1 MEIVSNKGVIADAST
16 PAGRAGMSESEWR
29 EAIKFDSTDTG
40 WVIMS
45 IGMAIGAGIVFL
57 PVQVGLMGLWVFL
70 LSSVIGYPAMYLF
83 QRLFIN
89 TLAESPECKDYPS
102 VISGYLGKNWGILLG
117 ALYFVMLVIWMFVY
131 STAITNDSASYLHTF
146 GVTEGLLSDSPF
158 YGLVLIC
165 ILVAI
170 SSRGEKLLFK
180 ISTGM
185 VLTKLLVVAALGVSM
200 VGMWHLYNV
209 GSLPPLGLLVKNAII
224 TLPFTLTSILFIQT
238 LSPMV
243 ISYRSREKSIEVAR
257 HKALRAMNI
266 AFGILFVTVFFY
278 AVSFTLAMGCTEPIS
293 LALAA
298 AVAAAE
304 LEGPVERVEAWVSP
318 NLMKNGLGVTVP
330 GTGMV
335 GLPIAAALGAL
346 GGNANAGLEV
356 LKDATAQAI
365 ADAKALL
372 AAGKV
377 SVKIQEPCDEILF
390 SRAKVWN
397 GEKWACVTIVGG
409 HTNIVHIETH
419 NGVVFTQQACVTE
432 GEQESPLTVLSRTT
446 LAEILKFVNE
456 VPFAAIRFIL
466 DSAKLNCALS
476 QEGLSGNWGL
486 HIGATLEKQCAR
498 GLLAKDLSSS
508 IVIRTSAASD
518 ARMGGATLPA
528 MSNSG
533 SGNQGITATM
543 PVVVVAEHF
552 GADDERLARALM
564 LSHLSAIYIH
574 NQLPRLSALCAAT
587 TAAMG
592 AAAGMAWLVD
602 GRYETISMAI
612 SSMIGDVSG
621 MICDGA
627 SNSCAMKV
635 STSASAAWKAV
646 LMALDDTA
654 VTGNEG
660 IVAHDVEQSIANLCA
675 LASHSMQ
682 QTDRQIIEI
691 MASKA
696 R

>member
-1 MEIVSNKGVIADAST
+1 M
-16 PAGRAGMSESEWR
+16 
-29 EAIKFDSTDTG
+29 
-40 WVIMS
+40 
-45 IGMAIGAGIVFL
+45 
-57 PVQVGLMGLWVFL
+57 
-70 LSSVIGYPAMYLF
+70 
-83 QRLFIN
+83 
-89 TLAESPECKDYPS
+89 
-102 VISGYLGKNWGILLG
+102 
-117 ALYFVMLVIWMFVY
+117 
-131 STAITNDSASYLHTF
+131 
-146 GVTEGLLSDSPF
+146 
-158 YGLVLIC
+158 
-165 ILVAI
+165 
-170 SSRGEKLLFK
+170 
-180 ISTGM
+180 
-185 VLTKLLVVAALGVSM
+185 
-200 VGMWHLYNV
+200 
-209 GSLPPLGLLVKNAII
+209 
-224 TLPFTLTSILFIQT
+224 
-238 LSPMV
+238 
-243 ISYRSREKSIEVAR
+243 
-257 HKALRAMNI
+257 
-266 AFGILFVTVFFY
+266 
-278 AVSFTLAMGCTEPIS
+278 
-293 LALAA
+293 
-298 AVAAAE
+298 
-304 LEGPVERVEAWVSP
+304 
-318 NLMKNGLGVTVP
+318 
-330 GTGMV
+330 
-335 GLPIAAALGAL
+335 
-346 GGNANAGLEV
+346 
-356 LKDATAQAI
+356 
-365 ADAKALL
+365 
-372 AAGKV
+372 
-377 SVKIQEPCDEILF
+377 
-390 SRAKVWN
+390 
-397 GEKWACVTIVGG
+397 
-409 HTNIVHIETH
+409 
-419 NGVVFTQQACVTE
+419 
-432 GEQESPLTVLSRTT
+432 
-446 LAEILKFVNE
+446 
-456 VPFAAIRFIL
+456 
-466 DSAKLNCALS
+466 
-476 QEGLSGNWGL
+476 SGNWGL

-528 MSNSG
+528 MVTPARVT
-533 SGNQGITATM
+533 GITATM

>member
-1 MEIVSNKGVIADAST
+1 M
-16 PAGRAGMSESEWR
+16 
-29 EAIKFDSTDTG
+29 FDSTLNPL
-40 WVIMS
+40 WQRYIL
-45 IGMAIGAGIVFL
+45 A
-57 PVQVGLMGLWVFL
+57 VQEEVK
-70 LSSVIGYPAMYLF
+70 PAL
-83 QRLFIN
+83 
-89 TLAESPECKDYPS
+89 
-102 VISGYLGKNWGILLG
+102 
-117 ALYFVMLVIWMFVY
+117 
-131 STAITNDSASYLHTF
+131 
-146 GVTEGLLSDSPF
+146 
-158 YGLVLIC
+158 
-165 ILVAI
+165 
-170 SSRGEKLLFK
+170 
-180 ISTGM
+180 
-185 VLTKLLVVAALGVSM
+185 
-200 VGMWHLYNV
+200 
-209 GSLPPLGLLVKNAII
+209 
-224 TLPFTLTSILFIQT
+224 
-238 LSPMV
+238 
-243 ISYRSREKSIEVAR
+243 
-257 HKALRAMNI
+257 
-266 AFGILFVTVFFY
+266 
-278 AVSFTLAMGCTEPIS
+278 GCTEPIS

-365 ADAKALL
+365 SDAKALL

-397 GEKWACVTIVGG
+397 GEKW
-409 HTNIVHIETH
+409 
-419 NGVVFTQQACVTE
+419 ACVTE

>member
-1 MEIVSNKGVIADAST
+1 M
-16 PAGRAGMSESEWR
+16 
-29 EAIKFDSTDTG
+29 FDSTLNPL
-40 WVIMS
+40 WQRYIL
-45 IGMAIGAGIVFL
+45 A
-57 PVQVGLMGLWVFL
+57 VQEEVK
-70 LSSVIGYPAMYLF
+70 PAL
-83 QRLFIN
+83 
-89 TLAESPECKDYPS
+89 
-102 VISGYLGKNWGILLG
+102 
-117 ALYFVMLVIWMFVY
+117 
-131 STAITNDSASYLHTF
+131 
-146 GVTEGLLSDSPF
+146 
-158 YGLVLIC
+158 
-165 ILVAI
+165 
-170 SSRGEKLLFK
+170 
-180 ISTGM
+180 
-185 VLTKLLVVAALGVSM
+185 
-200 VGMWHLYNV
+200 
-209 GSLPPLGLLVKNAII
+209 
-224 TLPFTLTSILFIQT
+224 
-238 LSPMV
+238 
-243 ISYRSREKSIEVAR
+243 
-257 HKALRAMNI
+257 
-266 AFGILFVTVFFY
+266 
-278 AVSFTLAMGCTEPIS
+278 GCTEPIS

-356 LKDATAQAI
+356 LKDATAQGI
-365 ADAKALL
+365 SDAKALL

>member
-1 MEIVSNKGVIADAST
+1 M
-16 PAGRAGMSESEWR
+16 
-29 EAIKFDSTDTG
+29 FDSTLNPL
-40 WVIMS
+40 WQRYIL
-45 IGMAIGAGIVFL
+45 A
-57 PVQVGLMGLWVFL
+57 VQEEVK
-70 LSSVIGYPAMYLF
+70 PAL
-83 QRLFIN
+83 
-89 TLAESPECKDYPS
+89 
-102 VISGYLGKNWGILLG
+102 
-117 ALYFVMLVIWMFVY
+117 
-131 STAITNDSASYLHTF
+131 
-146 GVTEGLLSDSPF
+146 
-158 YGLVLIC
+158 
-165 ILVAI
+165 
-170 SSRGEKLLFK
+170 
-180 ISTGM
+180 
-185 VLTKLLVVAALGVSM
+185 
-200 VGMWHLYNV
+200 
-209 GSLPPLGLLVKNAII
+209 
-224 TLPFTLTSILFIQT
+224 
-238 LSPMV
+238 
-243 ISYRSREKSIEVAR
+243 
-257 HKALRAMNI
+257 
-266 AFGILFVTVFFY
+266 
-278 AVSFTLAMGCTEPIS
+278 GCTEPIS

-432 GEQESPLTVLSRTT
+432 GEQESPLTL
-446 LAEILKFVNE
+446 
-456 VPFAAIRFIL
+456 
-466 DSAKLNCALS
+466 
-476 QEGLSGNWGL
+476 
-486 HIGATLEKQCAR
+486 
-498 GLLAKDLSSS
+498 
-508 IVIRTSAASD
+508 
-518 ARMGGATLPA
+518 
-528 MSNSG
+528 
-533 SGNQGITATM
+533 
-543 PVVVVAEHF
+543 
-552 GADDERLARALM
+552 
-564 LSHLSAIYIH
+564 
-574 NQLPRLSALCAAT
+574 
-587 TAAMG
+587 
-592 AAAGMAWLVD
+592 
-602 GRYETISMAI
+602 AI

>member
-1 MEIVSNKGVIADAST
+1 M
-16 PAGRAGMSESEWR
+16 
-29 EAIKFDSTDTG
+29 FDSTLNPL
-40 WVIMS
+40 WQRYIL
-45 IGMAIGAGIVFL
+45 A
-57 PVQVGLMGLWVFL
+57 VQEEVK
-70 LSSVIGYPAMYLF
+70 PAL
-83 QRLFIN
+83 
-89 TLAESPECKDYPS
+89 
-102 VISGYLGKNWGILLG
+102 
-117 ALYFVMLVIWMFVY
+117 
-131 STAITNDSASYLHTF
+131 
-146 GVTEGLLSDSPF
+146 
-158 YGLVLIC
+158 
-165 ILVAI
+165 
-170 SSRGEKLLFK
+170 
-180 ISTGM
+180 
-185 VLTKLLVVAALGVSM
+185 
-200 VGMWHLYNV
+200 
-209 GSLPPLGLLVKNAII
+209 
-224 TLPFTLTSILFIQT
+224 
-238 LSPMV
+238 
-243 ISYRSREKSIEVAR
+243 
-257 HKALRAMNI
+257 
-266 AFGILFVTVFFY
+266 
-278 AVSFTLAMGCTEPIS
+278 GCTEPIS

-335 GLPIAAALGAL
+335 
-346 GGNANAGLEV
+346 
-356 LKDATAQAI
+356 
-365 ADAKALL
+365 
-372 AAGKV
+372 
-377 SVKIQEPCDEILF
+377 
-390 SRAKVWN
+390 
-397 GEKWACVTIVGG
+397 
-409 HTNIVHIETH
+409 
-419 NGVVFTQQACVTE
+419 
-432 GEQESPLTVLSRTT
+432 
-446 LAEILKFVNE
+446 
-456 VPFAAIRFIL
+456 
-466 DSAKLNCALS
+466 
-476 QEGLSGNWGL
+476 GL